1 MRSLD
6 HVSPTTV
13 SAGLLRWLSGKE
25 HTCQCRRHRKHEF
38 ASRVGGFPEKE
49 MVSHS
54 SKESHGQRSLEGSMG
69 SQRVRHNLATAHL
82 KE

>member
-1 MRSLD
+1 MSPLLQFLLD
-6 HVSPTTV
+6 FSGGSVVKNTPA
-13 SAGLLRWLSGKE
+13 SAGDTGNMSSPPELGDSL
-25 HTCQCRRHRKHEF
+25 
-38 ASRVGGFPEKE
+38 EKE